1 MSKTNN
7 STKTTPNKKKQF
19 ERKTNSD
26 GSENPSY
33 VDLLNEYPVLS
44 SQTYGCYS
52 FVSPEKIIKQKD
64 IFLFEMFQS
73 QAL

>member
-7 STKTTPNKKKQF
+7 STKTTTNKKPFDKKTF

-26 GSENPSY
+26 GSENPKY

-64 IFLFEMFQS
+64 TNL
-73 QAL
+73 